1 MSRLA
6 VAAVAI
12 HGAGDIVVG
21 GAGCADDVEREAGKR
36 WVWRERSYE
45 EGGAQVDFRGGG

>member
-12 HGAGDIVVG
+12 HGASDVVVR
-21 GAGCADDVEREAGKR
+21 GAGCADDVEREAGKG
-36 WVWRERSYE
+36 WMWRERSYE
-45 EGGAQVDFRGGG
+45 EGGTQVDFGGGG